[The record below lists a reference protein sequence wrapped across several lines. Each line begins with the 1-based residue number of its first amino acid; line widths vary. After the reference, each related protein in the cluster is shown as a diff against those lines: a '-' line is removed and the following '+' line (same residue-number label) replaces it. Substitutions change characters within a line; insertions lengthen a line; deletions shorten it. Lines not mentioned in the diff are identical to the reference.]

1 MGCMTSDVTRMKVCL
16 NGERIPA
23 EHPRVPLTPGEL
35 ARAAESSVAAG
46 AQAIHL
52 HPRDRDG
59 SESLAAQDVGAAVG
73 AVRAA
78 CPGVGV
84 GVTTG
89 LWITGGDPHARA
101 VAVQGWAGLDDDSRP
116 DFASVNVSEAGWAEL
131 SAALHVAGIATEAGV
146 WSVAD
151 TRALATFRPA
161 NPVLRILVE
170 VGGPAATAAGRADEI
185 LLELDRTGA
194 VEPRLLHGDQDT
206 CWPLVAHA
214 GALGLVSRIGLEDTI
229 TGPYGEA
236 VSGNADLV
244 RMGLST
250 WRSAAPARRQ
260 APGAGLSDA

>member
-1 MGCMTSDVTRMKVCL
+1 MTRDVERMKVCL
-16 NGERIPA
+16 NGERAQA

-35 ARAAESSVAAG
+35 ARAAEPAVAAG
-46 AQAIHL
+46 AEAIHL

-59 SESLAAQDVGAAVG
+59 AESLAAADVGAAVA

-78 CPGVGV
+78 CPGVPV

-89 LWITGGDPHARA
+89 LWITSGDPHARA
-101 VAVQGWAGLDDDSRP
+101 VAVAGWAALEDAGRP

-131 SAALHVAGIATEAGV
+131 SAALHSAGIATEAGV

-151 TRALATFRPA
+151 ARALATFRPA

-170 VGGPAATAAGRADEI
+170 VTDEPAGTAPERADEI
-185 LLELDRTGA
+185 LRELDRTGA
-194 VEPRLLHGDQDT
+194 AEPRLLHGEQDT

-214 GALGLVSRIGLEDTI
+214 GALGLPSRIGLEDTI

-236 VSGNADLV
+236 VAGNADLV
-244 RMGLST
+244 RMALTT
-250 WRSAAPARRQ
+250 WRSAAPARRS
-260 APGAGLSDA
+260 PGVSDA